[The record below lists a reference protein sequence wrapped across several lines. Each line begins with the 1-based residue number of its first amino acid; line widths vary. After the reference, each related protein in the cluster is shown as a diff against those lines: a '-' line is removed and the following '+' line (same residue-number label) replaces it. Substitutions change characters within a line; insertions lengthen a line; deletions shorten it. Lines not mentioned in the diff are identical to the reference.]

1 MAGGKQ
7 TPRQRMIGIL
17 YLVLLG
23 LIALSI
29 PDSFMDA
36 LRNVTHSLDTS
47 SGNVTKGIQST
58 YSTFEA
64 TKLKEQHERAQPIYD
79 TAKQASKAAED
90 LYNYVQALREEL
102 VQTGGGINSSINDV
116 SARDNLD
123 ISPHVMIDGK
133 KGEELREKINETR
146 KKLLGFLKPKDRV
159 GIEFSLNADAPKQT
173 AGPSKT
179 WEEAYF
185 GDGIP
190 LGAALTTLAKIQ
202 TDTKNAENE
211 VVKKI
216 LEEAEQATVNLD
228 KFNAVAVAPSSYVLV
243 GQPYTADVFLTAYDS
258 HLSPDITVGGGR
270 LPVQDGKGKY
280 IGSTGSEGLHT
291 WTGTISFK
299 DNDGK

>member
-133 KGEELREKINETR
+133 KGEELREKNQRDPQKIIRLFKTKRPCWHRVFTECGRAQTNSRPFKNMGRGLFWRWYPTGRCINNAGQDTNRYQKCR
-146 KKLLGFLKPKDRV
+146 KRGGKKNIGGSRAGHGKPR
-159 GIEFSLNADAPKQT
+159 
-173 AGPSKT
+173 
-179 WEEAYF
+179 
-185 GDGIP
+185 
-190 LGAALTTLAKIQ
+190 
-202 TDTKNAENE
+202 
-211 VVKKI
+211 
-216 LEEAEQATVNLD
+216 
-228 KFNAVAVAPSSYVLV
+228 
-243 GQPYTADVFLTAYDS
+243 
-258 HLSPDITVGGGR
+258 
-270 LPVQDGKGKY
+270 
-280 IGSTGSEGLHT
+280 
-291 WTGTISFK
+291 
-299 DNDGK
+299 